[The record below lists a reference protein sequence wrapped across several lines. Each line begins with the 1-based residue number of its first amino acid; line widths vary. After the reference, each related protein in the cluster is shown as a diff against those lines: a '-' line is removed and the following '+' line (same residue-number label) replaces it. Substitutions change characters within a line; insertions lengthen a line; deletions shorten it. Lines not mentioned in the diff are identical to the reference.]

1 MNIVIVCDILG
12 KKNNGTT
19 IASYNLINAMKQ
31 KGHHV
36 TVVCCDQDKQGEE
49 GFVIV
54 DQMNFGILNK
64 IVERNGVTIPKVNKK
79 ELLRAIIGSD
89 LVHIMMPF
97 PMGVRACKIAKRL
110 GKPVTA
116 GFHCQAELVTSHFGL
131 MNVRSANK
139 LVYKNFYHNLYQYCD
154 GIHYPTQF
162 ICDAFE
168 EIAGKTKGYVIS
180 NGVNKDVVCKEV
192 EKPEEFKNKFIIL
205 TTGRLCREKSHDVLL
220 KAIAKSKY
228 NDKIQLIMA
237 GQGPLIGK
245 IKKYANKHLKNQPI
259 IKYFTREEMINLLN
273 FADLYCHP
281 AEVELEGIAC
291 LEAVVCGLVP
301 IVSDSDRSATS
312 NFALTDSNIFK
323 NRNYSELAQKI
334 DYFIE
339 NDDEKAKLK
348 QKYLEFGVRFDQD
361 ECMNKM
367 EEMFIDVINH
377 KV

>member
-339 NDDEKAKLK
+339 NFDEKAKLK